1 MIIQGQEGMSHPCY
15 EFIQN
20 AWKKELCVNCQRPKG
35 EHSIIEDTQPK
46 SSPVPAKRSSLLM
59 RTSFNATLENVFDGS
74 SKLRRDSSADD
85 WPISDAD
92 WCVIDDQKPELRHRS
107 VDRETEDVS
116 TKKTDVKQEVT
127 SDDKMV
133 LNKSKV
139 SFLQDEPIVIGDD
152 GGWDNLTS
160 EPEDTLDDSD
170 SSEDI
175 SFTEEEK
182 EFLLLALENTLW
194 NGDNRNLLNK
204 TVDTVR
210 RNSSKEFEDVQ
221 LLTLWKV
228 DRFATLRDCDKLI
241 PRRYGTFPLR
251 NKSSKK
257 KLEHMFEEKSK
268 HLSNIQ
274 LQRISEHDGELG
286 GHKSSS
292 ETNLSKVKP
301 ELPKKSKHVLEI
313 EASPDKRVPYDE
325 SEEKDVKDEDEV
337 FSTEG
342 EDLFETFNP
351 DIDLE
356 SSTAGMDLVDL
367 LNNVLAKYSDS
378 ESFKGIEGH
387 ELLPEA
393 TKEELQQ
400 VVEIG
405 EEGAEKLES
414 KFPKGSIKSKAFEA
428 KLASLAAT
436 LDLSKKKGKKP
447 APRPPSCP
455 PPEPSAK
462 KSVPNLSDQPN
473 FKMVPVGKPI
483 FDQGQGEKPLSPK
496 RTSDFQ
502 TEIVETSKSKTE
514 RSNKKGITSFFRNML
529 RRGRDSVDSSS
540 EQESGVDSTTKSQS
554 SITNSDGSSTE
565 SLGSKTEGPPS
576 PSATENVGSS
586 PVMKMKVLP
595 TIAKPPRTSVIIST
609 SDGGQKKV
617 KQSPEMP
624 RASKGSPKVSKK
636 DPSKSLEK
644 VKEENQKKKP
654 VERKG
659 SDKVTEKKENI
670 LDRKDSD
677 PGIDK
682 KGQDKGGNSKESE
695 KGIERKGSDK
705 ETPSLPTKPR
715 PLTTRP
721 KPVNVPEKPAKPPPT
736 APQSHGQ
743 TKPPVSP
750 QPITSTVT
758 KQQMSSSTESHE
770 SVKERS
776 ASISSHEGPEERG
789 SESPNSDRKPTKY
802 RRRAKSPKRSA
813 APIRPQA
820 PAKAPENRNSIF
832 TKELEMKICRGLGDQ
847 KPGKEARPRPPIDT
861 RMSSSTSQPSVS
873 PSSPDVSFIPSAM
886 SASVTEVR
894 CDNLDQPVS
903 PTQDVPPAEKI
914 ELPRAQ
920 SRKSFLGKLGNRKS
934 RAPPRPPSIVK
945 RAKSITENSLTSDG
959 PMKKLEACDISG
971 PVLISDMTSSQIVN
985 RSRRNTITIGDDC
998 SFVSGGSTSSGS
1010 TNDKYD
1016 EWPQFSPL
1024 GSMDNLYEPIV
1035 PKEPPPPP
1043 PNGNVYDP
1051 VSSKASQPA
1060 LSFVASC
1067 QLPTE
1072 GYLEPVRSSDLQR
1085 DATLQQSRDTTLD
1098 YPDHVDISEER
1109 RILLASQPI
1118 YEEINGY
1125 TKDFPVKQPP
1135 VSDTK
1140 CKLTV
1145 NVKSSSS
1152 FNEKDVQAT
1161 PVSPSASHNAFS
1173 SESESSSASS
1183 TLNRPKPIPRKRPGR
1198 KTESTGSEQPYVAM
1212 NRPSIAVALNEVEVR
1227 DMLNQLTSQ
1236 ISQTLSEIYTQY
1248 ERVFTK
1254 ETVNLNITG
1263 AGPIKWVDFDIYG
1276 KPIHT
1281 SERCVVYNA
1290 KLKLTSTTCQL
1301 MLLHTKP
1308 DLTNVQHSSLL
1319 KPTVIFTD
1327 NIPFSYL
1334 TEDFIKTSQL
1344 LQNLQNPVNQSN
1356 HAKCFVAIG
1365 LFDVNGDLNH
1375 KLAALK
1381 DGFSADPGNCSTELE
1396 TLLFYMLQ
1404 LLSAISHC
1412 LDQGFTLGEANFRD
1426 VFIVTNSN
1434 HCHGDIIAFL
1444 PHQRLHDSSNVDSV
1458 CELLERYFTDTLVNV
1473 SDEDYEKHFSCI
1485 ATIERM
1491 LQTRRL
1497 DSLALVRSYVEYLL
1511 WGPKGDKW
1519 QSGAERL
1526 SNLEPQLSMWLE
1538 RERAALIHKFASIPI
1553 GSVRDCSVLDFYRMK
1568 FLLKAS
1574 AVGMSECMRH
1584 HVSY

>member
-1 MIIQGQEGMSHPCY
+1 MVIQGKEGMSNPCY
-15 EFIQN
+15 EFTQN
-20 AWKKELCVNCQRPKG
+20 AWKKELCVNCQRPRG
-35 EHSIIEDTQPK
+35 EHSIIEDTQPR

-59 RTSFNATLENVFDGS
+59 KTSFNATLENVVDGS

-92 WCVIDDQKPELRHRS
+92 WCVIDDQKPEPRHKS
-107 VDRETEDVS
+107 VNHEPENVS
-116 TKKTDVKQEVT
+116 SRKPDVKQEGI
-127 SDDKMV
+127 SDNKMV
-133 LNKSKV
+133 LSKSKV
-139 SFLQDEPIVIGDD
+139 SFLQDEPVVIGDD

-160 EPEDTLDDSD
+160 DLEDALNESD
-170 SSEDI
+170 SSEEV

-204 TVDTVR
+204 TVDSVR

-221 LLTLWKV
+221 TLWKA

-251 NKSSKK
+251 NKTNKK
-257 KLEHMFEEKSK
+257 KLENMFEEKSK
-268 HLSNIQ
+268 HITNIH
-274 LQRISEHDGELG
+274 LQRISEYDGEG
-286 GHKSSS
+286 NNSSS
-292 ETNLSKVKP
+292 DLSRIKP
-301 ELPKKSKHVLEI
+301 ELPQKSK
-313 EASPDKRVPYDE
+313 RVSDFDLLSDNKAVDE
-325 SEEKDVKDEDEV
+325 EVKDVDEV
-337 FSTEG
+337 FTTD
-342 EDLFETFNP
+342 EDLFESFNP

-356 SSTAGMDLVDL
+356 SSTAGMALVDL
-367 LNNVLAKYSDS
+367 LNDVLAKYSDS

-387 ELLPEA
+387 ELLPEV

-400 VVEIG
+400 VVEMG
-405 EEGAEKLES
+405 EEGPEKLES
-414 KFPKGSIKSKAFEA
+414 KFPKGSIKSKEFEA

-436 LDLSKKKGKKP
+436 LDLSKKKSKKP
-447 APRPPSCP
+447 APRPPSGP
-455 PPEPSAK
+455 PPEPIVS
-462 KSVPNLSDQPN
+462 KSVPNLSEPS

-502 TEIVETSKSKTE
+502 TEVVDASKSKTE
-514 RSNKKGITSFFRNML
+514 RSSKKGITSFFRNIL
-529 RRGRDSVDSSS
+529 RRGRDSIDSTS
-540 EQESGVDSTTKSQS
+540 EQESGVDNTMKSQTS
-554 SITNSDGSSTE
+554 VTNSNGSSTE

-576 PSATENVGSS
+576 PSATESVGSS

-595 TIAKPPRTSVIIST
+595 AKPTRTSLIMTT
-609 SDGGQKKV
+609 SDNGQKG
-617 KQSPEMP
+617 KQSPEMT
-624 RASKGSPKVSKK
+624 RAPKGSPKVSKK
-636 DPSKSLEK
+636 DLSKSLER
-644 VKEENQKKKP
+644 VQEEDSKKKT

-659 SDKVTEKKENI
+659 SDKTADRKKMSE
-670 LDRKDSD
+670 RKDSES
-677 PGIDK
+677 GIDK
-682 KGQDKGGNSKESE
+682 KGSDRGGNSKALE

-705 ETPSLPTKPR
+705 EIPSLPTKPP

-721 KPVNVPEKPAKPPPT
+721 KPVNLPAKPPPAT
-736 APQSHGQ
+736 PQPQGQ
-743 TKPPVSP
+743 AKPPASP
-750 QPITSTVT
+750 QPVVPTQTVPR
-758 KQQMSSSTESHE
+758 QQMTSSTESHE

-789 SESPNSDRKPTKY
+789 SETQNNDGKPVKV

-820 PAKAPENRNSIF
+820 PAKAPENRNSLF
-832 TKELEMKICRGLGDQ
+832 TKELEMKICRGFGDQ
-847 KPGKEARPRPPIDT
+847 TKPPLEPRPRPPIDT
-861 RMSSSTSQPSVS
+861 KMSLSASQPSVS
-873 PSSPDVSFIPSAM
+873 PTSPEVSVIPAAM
-886 SASVTEVR
+886 SASVTEIR
-894 CDNLDQPVS
+894 SDNQPVS
-903 PTQDVPPAEKI
+903 PSQDIPAAEKI

-945 RAKSITENSLTSDG
+945 RAKSITENSLSSDG
-959 PMKKLEACDISG
+959 PTKKLEACDISG
-971 PVLISDMTSSQIVN
+971 PVLISDMTSSQVVS

-1035 PKEPPPPP
+1035 PKDPPPPP
-1043 PNGNVYDP
+1043 PDGNVYDP
-1051 VSSKASQPA
+1051 ISAKASQPS
-1060 LSFVASC
+1060 LSFVGSC

-1098 YPDHVDISEER
+1098 FPDTADISEER

-1125 TKDFPVKQPP
+1125 AKDLPVKETCRTD
-1135 VSDTK
+1135 SKD
-1140 CKLTV
+1140 KLTV
-1145 NVKSSSS
+1145 KTSSS
-1152 FNEKDVQAT
+1152 FNERDIQPST
-1161 PVSPSASHNAFS
+1161 VSPSASHNAFS

-1183 TLNRPKPIPRKRPGR
+1183 TLNRPKPIPRRRPGR

-1212 NRPSIAVALNEVEVR
+1212 NRPSIAVALNEAEVR

-1236 ISQTLSEIYTQY
+1236 ISQTLREIYTQY

-1290 KLKLTSTTCQL
+1290 KLKTTSTTCQL

-1308 DLTNVQHSSLL
+1308 ELTSVQHSSLL
-1319 KPTVIFTD
+1319 KPTVIFSD

-1356 HAKCFVAIG
+1356 MAKCFVAIG
-1365 LFDVNGDLNH
+1365 LFDVNSDLNH
-1375 KLAALK
+1375 KLAILK
-1381 DGFSADPGNCSTELE
+1381 DRFSADPGNSSTELE

-1426 VFIVTNSN
+1426 VFIVSN
-1434 HCHGDIIAFL
+1434 GSHCHGDIIGFL

-1519 QSGAERL
+1519 QSGADRL

-1553 GSVRDCSVLDFYRMK
+1553 GSVRECSVLDFYHMK
-1568 FLLKAS
+1568 FLLKSS

-1584 HVSY
+1584 HVSYS

>member
-1 MIIQGQEGMSHPCY
+1 MSNPCS
-15 EFIQN
+15 EFTQN

-35 EHSIIEDTQPK
+35 EHSIIENTQPK

-59 RTSFNATLENVFDGS
+59 KTSFSAIVDNALDGS
-74 SKLRRDSSADD
+74 SKQRRDTDD
-85 WPISDAD
+85 WPTCDSD
-92 WCVIDDQKPELRHRS
+92 WCVIDDQKQELK
-107 VDRETEDVS
+107 DQEVS
-116 TKKTDVKQEVT
+116 LKNVTSQEVT
-127 SDDKMV
+127 SQDDKMV
-133 LNKSKV
+133 LSKTKV
-139 SFLQDEPIVIGDD
+139 CFVPDDPVVIGDD

-160 EPEDTLDDSD
+160 DPEIEDSD
-170 SSEDI
+170 SNEDI
-175 SFTEEEK
+175 SFTDEEK

-194 NGDNRNLLNK
+194 NGDNRNLLNQ
-204 TVDTVR
+204 TLDSVGGSR
-210 RNSSKEFEDVQ
+210 EYEDVAS
-221 LLTLWKV
+221 LWKA

-251 NKSSKK
+251 NKSNKK
-257 KLEHMFEEKSK
+257 KIEHMFEEKSK

-274 LQRISEHDGELG
+274 LQRISENEGESG
-286 GHKSSS
+286 GNKTD
-292 ETNLSKVKP
+292 TNFSKIKP
-301 ELPKKSKHVLEI
+301 DLPKKSKAESLEDV
-313 EASPDKRVPYDE
+313 E
-325 SEEKDVKDEDEV
+325 VKDDDV
-337 FSTEG
+337 FEN
-342 EDLFETFNP
+342 EDLFESFNP

-387 ELLPEA
+387 ELLPES

-400 VVEIG
+400 VVEIS
-405 EEGAEKLES
+405 EEGPEKLES
-414 KFPKGSIKSKAFEA
+414 KFPKGSIKSKEFEA

-436 LDLSKKKGKKP
+436 LDLSKKKSKKP
-447 APRPPSCP
+447 APRPPSGP
-455 PPEPSAK
+455 PPEPV
-462 KSVPNLSDQPN
+462 KSGLSEPN

-483 FDQGQGEKPLSPK
+483 FDQGQNEKPLSPK
-496 RTSDFQ
+496 RSSDFQ
-502 TEIVETSKSKTE
+502 TEVADTNKSKTD
-514 RSNKKGITSFFRNML
+514 RSSKKGITSFFRNIL
-529 RRGRDSVDSSS
+529 RRGRDSIDSSS
-540 EQESGVDSTTKSQS
+540 EQESGVEISKSQTS
-554 SITNSDGSSTE
+554 VANSNGSSTE
-565 SLGSKTEGPPS
+565 SLGGKTEGPPS
-576 PSATENVGSS
+576 PSATESIGTS
-586 PVMKMKVLP
+586 PIMKMKVLP
-595 TIAKPPRTSVIIST
+595 NIAKPARTSIIMT
-609 SDGGQKKV
+609 SSDSG
-617 KQSPEMP
+617 QSPE
-624 RASKGSPKVSKK
+624 RASKGSPKVTKK
-636 DPSKSLEK
+636 SNIVET
-644 VKEENQKKKP
+644 EESPQGKA
-654 VERKG
+654 EESSG
-659 SDKVTEKKENI
+659 TEKKENRESKTEKKGSYKGNNSKGAEKD
-670 LDRKDSD
+670 LDRKGD
-677 PGIDK
+677 DK
-682 KGQDKGGNSKESE
+682 VTKE
-695 KGIERKGSDK
+695 KDRKGS
-705 ETPSLPTKPR
+705 EVPSLPSKPP

-721 KPVNVPEKPAKPPPT
+721 KPINLPAKPVV
-736 APQSHGQ
+736 AA
-743 TKPPVSP
+743 
-750 QPITSTVT
+750 ITSS
-758 KQQMSSSTESHE
+758 KQPMTAEESL
-770 SVKERS
+770 KERS
-776 ASISSHEGPEERG
+776 ASISSQEG
-789 SESPNSDRKPTKY
+789 ESHNDGKPTNV

-813 APIRPQA
+813 APVRPQP
-820 PAKAPENRNSIF
+820 PAKAPENRNSLF
-832 TKELEMKICRGLGDQ
+832 TKELEMKICRSFGEQ
-847 KPGKEARPRPPIDT
+847 TKPVVEARPRPRIDT
-861 RMSSSTSQPSVS
+861 SMSASQPSVS
-873 PSSPDVSFIPSAM
+873 PTSPELAIPAAM
-886 SASVTEVR
+886 SASVTDIRSTE
-894 CDNLDQPVS
+894 QAVS
-903 PTQDVPPAEKI
+903 PSQDVPAAEKI

-945 RAKSITENSLTSDG
+945 RAKSITENSLSTDG
-959 PMKKLEACDISG
+959 PAKKLEACDISG
-971 PVLISDMTSSQIVN
+971 PVLISDMTSSQAVN
-985 RSRRNTITIGDDC
+985 RPSRRNTITIGDDC

-1024 GSMDNLYEPIV
+1024 GSIDNLYEPIV
-1035 PKEPPPPP
+1035 PKDPPPPP
-1043 PNGNVYDP
+1043 PDGNVYDP
-1051 VSSKASQPA
+1051 VSTNPA
-1060 LSFVASC
+1060 AVTC

-1072 GYLEPVRSSDLQR
+1072 GYLEPVRSSDLHR
-1085 DATLQQSRDTTLD
+1085 EAALQQSTVDSLENT
-1098 YPDHVDISEER
+1098 DISEER

-1125 TKDFPVKQPP
+1125 AKDLPVTMATD
-1135 VSDTK
+1135 S
-1140 CKLTV
+1140 KLM
-1145 NVKSSSS
+1145 VKTSSS
-1152 FNEKDVQAT
+1152 FNEREASL
-1161 PVSPSASHNAFS
+1161 VSPSPSQNALS

-1198 KTESTGSEQPYVAM
+1198 KTESTGSEQPYIAM
-1212 NRPSIAVALNEVEVR
+1212 NRPSIAVALNEAEVR

-1236 ISQTLSEIYTQY
+1236 ISQTLRDIYTQY

-1254 ETVNLNITG
+1254 ETVDLNIMG

-1290 KLKLTSTTCQL
+1290 KLKSTSTTCQL

-1319 KPTVIFTD
+1319 KPTVIFSD

-1356 HAKCFVAIG
+1356 LAKCYVAIG
-1365 LFDVNGDLNH
+1365 LFDINGDLNH
-1375 KLAALK
+1375 KLATLK
-1381 DGFSADPGNCSTELE
+1381 ERFSVEPGNCSADLE

-1426 VFIVTNSN
+1426 VFIVSNTN

-1497 DSLALVRSYVEYLL
+1497 DSLAVVRSYVEYLL

-1519 QSGAERL
+1519 YSGAGRL

-1553 GSVRDCSVLDFYRMK
+1553 GSTRECSVLDFYHMK
-1568 FLLKAS
+1568 FLLKSS

-1584 HVSY
+1584 HVSYT